1 MARVRDYLSAIK
13 FSHTVFAM
21 PFALLSALL
30 AARGMPPLR
39 TLGWI
44 LVAMVGARSAAMA
57 FNRIVDRDVDARN
70 PRTRQRE
77 IPAGVLSVREMAVF
91 CAVSAALFVFA
102 SAELNRLA
110 LFLSPVALVLVL
122 GYSFTKRFTWASHL
136 VLGLC
141 LGVAP
146 LGAWI
151 AVRGRV
157 DVLPVILGLA
167 VLTWV
172 AGF

>member
-13 FSHTVFAM
+13 VSHTVFA
-21 PFALLSALL
+21 P
-30 AARGMPPLR
+30 
-39 TLGWI
+39 
-44 LVAMVGARSAAMA
+44 
-57 FNRIVDRDVDARN
+57 
-70 PRTRQRE
+70 
-77 IPAGVLSVREMAVF
+77 
-91 CAVSAALFVFA
+91 
-102 SAELNRLA
+102 
-110 LFLSPVALVLVL
+110 PVALLLVL

-172 AGF
+172 AGFDVIYSLQDEGFDRETGLASLPARFGARRALLLAALL